1 MKEAQDLRQ
10 VAGQVRQVSLL
21 PFLRVAAIL
30 QGLQRSIL
38 AASPMFYKIF
48 SAKGGC
54 GPSSFPTLHVGV
66 LRQGQPLLQV
76 GQFLHTLCPMTD
88 AIVRVTGKMRL

>member
-1 MKEAQDLRQ
+1 MKNVQDLRQ

-21 PFLRVAAIL
+21 PYLRVAAIL

-38 AASPMFYKIF
+38 AASPKLYKIF
-48 SAKGGC
+48 SAKVAVARA
-54 GPSSFPTLHVGV
+54 PFPPLSRPD

-76 GQFLHTLCPMTD
+76 GQLLHTLCPMT
-88 AIVRVTGKMRL
+88 AAMARVTGKVRL